1 MNITV
6 TGRHVEVTGNLK
18 NYTIDKIKKLE
29 KYVGVATEAS
39 VTMDVEKYRHKV
51 DVLLRVNGVM
61 IQAESVTDEMYTSID
76 EVMDK
81 LERRVKKYKNK
92 FLAQRKREERFSE
105 TPVIEEEAAN
115 IITEKPLYVKPM
127 SPEEAAMQL
136 DLLDKLFLVFTNDAT
151 QEVNV
156 IHKRSD
162 GNYGLIETL
171 K

>member
-6 TGRHVEVTGNLK
+6 TGRHIEVTENLK
-18 NYTIDKIKKLE
+18 NYTSDKIKKLE
-29 KYVGVATEAS
+29 KYMGAAMEAT
-39 VTMDVEKYRHKV
+39 VIMDVEKYRHKV

-61 IQAESVTDEMYTSID
+61 IQAESVTGEMYSSID

-92 FLAQRKREERFSE
+92 FLSKRKREERFTE
-105 TPVIEEEAAN
+105 MPIIEEDEPT
-115 IITEKPLYVKPM
+115 IIKERPILVKPM

-136 DLLDKLFLVFTNDAT
+136 DLLDKFFLVFLNASS

-156 IHKRSD
+156 IHKRAD
-162 GNYGLIETL
+162 GNYGLIESV

>member
-6 TGRHVEVTGNLK
+6 TGRHIDVTGNLK
-18 NYTIDKIKKLE
+18 NYTIEKVKKIE
-29 KYVGVATEAS
+29 KYIGTAMEAS

-92 FLAQRKREERFSE
+92 FLSQRKREERFPE
-105 TPVIEEEAAN
+105 APIDEEEVPT
-115 IITEKPLYVKPM
+115 IIKEKPFYVKPM

-136 DLLDKLFLVFTNDAT
+136 DLLDRLFLVFTNAST
-151 QEVNV
+151 QEINV

-162 GNYGLIETL
+162 GHYGLIEAL